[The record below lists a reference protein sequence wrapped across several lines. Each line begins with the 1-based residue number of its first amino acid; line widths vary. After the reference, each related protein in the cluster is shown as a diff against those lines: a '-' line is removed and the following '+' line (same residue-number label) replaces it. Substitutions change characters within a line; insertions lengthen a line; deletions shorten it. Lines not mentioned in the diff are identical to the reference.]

1 MSKEAEVLPTQK
13 SWDMERGYKINPT
26 GNPLDLDDK
35 TPSTVCISTDIMKF
49 KIENRIR
56 ERERKLFVL
65 LVHAV
70 WDELGKKDSHKV
82 KIEDIKRVFQAV
94 GNVKDY
100 NDWLW
105 EYLENLS
112 DIKVTYRDE
121 KLRGVMHLF
130 SEAWLD
136 EEKEYINF
144 ALPPTLART
153 LLAAEHFARLD
164 TYFIVGLKGKYA
176 VALYQFLEGK
186 IEMNKFKPH
195 KTPEPEKRF
204 IKVTLEELRTVL
216 GVKDGEYALW
226 ADLKRRA
233 LNPAIKEI
241 NTNPLH
247 STFTIRIETVTGARR
262 KVVAVKFFLT
272 KTQER
277 LEREAEIN
285 IAKRQRKPNF
295 LEPGYEE
302 YCIDMP
308 MTFVHETVSRHCPGW
323 DPATIFEQWRR
334 KAKKEFAG
342 KKWGRGSLVNYCK
355 NIGPHKN
362 QNRGLFSSI
371 LGKFSSNE

>member
-1 MSKEAEVLPTQK
+1 MSKEAEIIPTPK
-13 SWDMERGYKINPT
+13 SWDIERGYKINPT

-56 ERERKLFVL
+56 ERERKLFIL

-70 WDELGKKDSHKV
+70 WDELATQEEHKV
-82 KIEDIKRVFQAV
+82 RIEDVKRVFQAV

-105 EYLENLS
+105 DYLENLS
-112 DIKVTYRDE
+112 RIEITYRDE
-121 KLRGVMHLF
+121 QLRGITRLMA
-130 SEAWLD
+130 EAWLD
-136 EEKEYINF
+136 EKREYIHF
-144 ALPPTLART
+144 SIPPKMKRS

-204 IKVTLEELRTVL
+204 IKVPLEELRTVL
-216 GVKDGEYALW
+216 GVKDGEYSLW
-226 ADLKRRA
+226 NDFKRFV
-233 LNPAIKEI
+233 LNAAVKEI

-247 STFTIRIETVTGARR
+247 STFSIKTETVKGARR
-262 KVVAVKFFLT
+262 KVVAIKFFLT

-285 IAKRQRKPNF
+285 IAKRQKKPNF
-295 LEPGYEE
+295 LDRTLDQYSQAIP
-302 YCIDMP
+302 MP
-308 MTFVHETVSRHCPGW
+308 EVHETVSKHAPGH
-323 DPATIFEQWRR
+323 DPTTLYQQWRK
-334 KAKKEFAG
+334 KAAESKQYQG
-342 KKWGRGSLVNYCK
+342 KGSFVNYCK
-355 NIGPHKN
+355 KTGAHKDR
-362 QNRGLFSSI
+362 NRGLFGSI
-371 LGKFSSNE
+371 FDKFSGGE

>member
-1 MSKEAEVLPTQK
+1 MSNEVEVLPPTK
-13 SWDMERGYKINPT
+13 SWDKERGYRINPT
-26 GNPLDLDDK
+26 GNPLDLEDT
-35 TPSTVCISTDIMKF
+35 TPSTVCISTDVMKY

-70 WDELGKKDSHKV
+70 WDELGKKQKHKV

-136 EEKEYINF
+136 DEKEHINF
-144 ALPPTLART
+144 ALPPTLAEA
-153 LLAAEHFARLD
+153 LLSAEHFARLD
-164 TYFIVGLKGKYA
+164 TYFIVGLKGKYS

-186 IEMNKFKPH
+186 IEMNKFKHH
-195 KTPEPEKRF
+195 KTPDPEKRF

-216 GVKDGEYALW
+216 GVKDGEYVLW
-226 ADLKRRA
+226 NDFRRFV
-233 LNPAIKEI
+233 LTPAVKEI

-247 STFTIRIETVTGARR
+247 STFTIRTETVTGSR
-262 KVVAVKFFLT
+262 KKIIAVKFFLA

-277 LEREAEIN
+277 LDRETEIN
-285 IAKRQRKPNF
+285 IAKRQREPNF
-295 LEPGYEE
+295 LDRTLDQYSQA
-302 YCIDMP
+302 ILMP
-308 MTFVHETVSRHCPGW
+308 EVHEIVSKYALGH
-323 DPATIFEQWRR
+323 DAITLYQQWRK
-334 KAKKEFAG
+334 KAAESKQYQNK
-342 KKWGRGSLVNYCK
+342 GSFVNYCK
-355 NIGPHKN
+355 KTGVHKDRN
-362 QNRGLFSSI
+362 KGLFGS
-371 LGKFSSNE
+371 LLDKFSGKE

>member
-1 MSKEAEVLPTQK
+1 MSKEAEVLPTPK
-13 SWDMERGYKINPT
+13 SWDIERGYRINPT
-26 GNPLDLDDK
+26 GNPLNLDDM
-35 TPSTVCISTDIMKF
+35 TPSTVCISADIMKF

-56 ERERKLFVL
+56 ERERKLFIL

-70 WDELGKKDSHKV
+70 WDELGKKESHKV

-136 EEKEYINF
+136 DEREHINF

-164 TYFIVGLKGKYA
+164 TYFIVGLRGKYA

-216 GVKDGEYALW
+216 GVKDGEYKLW
-226 ADLKRRA
+226 GH
-233 LNPAIKEI
+233 LNSRVLTPAIKEI

-247 STFTIRIETVTGARR
+247 STFTIRTETVKGARR

-295 LEPGYEE
+295 LDRTLDQYSQA
-302 YCIDMP
+302 IP
-308 MTFVHETVSRHCPGW
+308 MTEVHEIVSKHASGN
-323 DPATIFEQWRR
+323 DATTLYQQWRKR
-334 KAKKEFAG
+334 AAESKQYQG
-342 KKWGRGSLVNYCK
+342 KGSFVNYCK
-355 NIGPHKN
+355 KVGAHKDR
-362 QNRGLFSSI
+362 NRSLFGS
-371 LGKFSSNE
+371 LLDKFSGGE

>member
-1 MSKEAEVLPTQK
+1 MSKEAEVIPTPNSRDK
-13 SWDMERGYKINPT
+13 ERRYKINPT

-35 TPSTVCISTDIMKF
+35 TPSTVCISTDVMKY

-70 WDELGKKDSHKV
+70 WDELGKKQRHKV

-136 EEKEYINF
+136 DERKHINF
-144 ALPPTLART
+144 ALPPTLAEA
-153 LLAAEHFARLD
+153 LLSAEHFARLD
-164 TYFIVGLKGKYA
+164 TYFIVGLKGKYS
-176 VALYQFLEGK
+176 VALYQFLESK

-204 IKVTLEELRTVL
+204 IKTTLDELRTVL
-216 GVKDGEYALW
+216 SVKDGEYRQWIHLR
-226 ADLKRRA
+226 DRV
-233 LNPAIKEI
+233 LNPAVREI

-247 STFTIRIETVTGARR
+247 STFTIRTEIVKGARR

-285 IAKRQRKPNF
+285 IAKRQKKPNF
-295 LEPGYEE
+295 IETGYEK
-302 YCIDMP
+302 YCVDIP
-308 MTFVHETVSRHCPGW
+308 MTFVHETVSKYCPGW
-323 DPATIFEQWRR
+323 DPTTIFEQWRR
-334 KAKKEFAG
+334 KAKKEFDG
-342 KKWGRGSLVNYCK
+342 TKWGRGSFVNYCK
-355 NIGPHKN
+355 NTGPHKN